1 LTTLATVD
9 NASLALGGK
18 TLFDGLSL
26 QVHEGDHIGLVG
38 PNGSGKSSLL
48 RILAGSVEPDGGKV
62 RLVPRVRVG
71 FLPQEIESFPD
82 QPVFDFVYD
91 SAPERPKLRAALA
104 RSEAKLAELQ
114 ELDAPSEEEMVS
126 AATEAAELHEKVA
139 ALDARFSAHEAS
151 RILHGLGFSQ
161 EDRARPL
168 SELSGGWKMRAVLA
182 SLLFQKPGI
191 LLLDEP
197 TNHLDMPSVAWFSK
211 FLRSYDQAL
220 FLVSHDRE
228 FLNEQIN
235 RVVSFEP
242 EGVRT
247 FRGNYERYLRQ
258 RDEERQVLEN
268 RARNLEREK
277 AHLEDFVR
285 RFRAKARRA
294 SQAQSRVKK
303 LEKMETIELHSMSRR
318 AHFSFPQTERG
329 ARTPLR
335 VDDLSKSYGDKPVL
349 DRVSLAVERGDRIA
363 IVGPNGA
370 GKTTLLKLVAQ
381 EITPTEGKIH
391 LPGQSDVRYFAQHHA
406 EALNLERTVLE
417 EVTGASQGAAAQVI
431 RGVLGALLFDELG
444 VEKRVSVLSGGE
456 RARVALAKILIR
468 PGNLLLMDEPT
479 NHLDLE
485 TTEALTDALATFD
498 GTLLFV
504 SHNRA
509 FIRRLATK
517 LWVVHGGGVESY
529 AGTLDD
535 YLWSCQDRDIAPA
548 TETAIKPVA
557 QKKSRQARKEERRQ
571 AAALRAERNKARKP
585 LEKRIAELE
594 EKIAARELTI
604 KNHNEELSR
613 PDVYTDPNRRDT
625 LLREVAEAQV
635 DLDMALEAW
644 TEAQQKLEELGDLG
658 GPESLGAGRARSASR
673 AEGEMQLS
681 GRRRRQL

>member
-9 NASLALGGK
+9 STTLARGGQ

-26 QVHEGDHIGLVG
+26 QVHQGDHIGLVG

-48 RILAGSVEPDGGKV
+48 RMLAGTIEPDAGSIH
-62 RLVPRVRVG
+62 LSPQVRVG

-91 SAPERPKLRAALA
+91 SAPDRRQLRAAL
-104 RSEAKLAELQ
+104 RSSESALAALQ
-114 ELDAPSEEEMVS
+114 RADGENEDDIVGA
-126 AATEAAELHEKVA
+126 AAEVADLHESLAV
-139 ALDARFSAHEAS
+139 LDARFSAHEAS
-151 RILHGLGFSQ
+151 RILHGLGFSE

-182 SLLFQKPGI
+182 SLLFQKPAI

-211 FLRSYDQAL
+211 FLRGYGQAL

-228 FLNEQIN
+228 FLNEQVN
-235 RVVSFEP
+235 RIVSFEP
-242 EGVRT
+242 EGVRA
-247 FRGNYERYLRQ
+247 FRGDYEHYLRQ

-303 LEKMETIELHSMSRR
+303 LEKMETIDLHTSGPNV
-318 AHFSFPQTERG
+318 HFSFPATERG

-335 VDDLSKSYGDKPVL
+335 VDDLSKSYGSSPVL
-349 DRVSLAVERGDRIA
+349 EHVSLSVERGDRVA

-370 GKTTLLKLVAQ
+370 GKTTLLKIVAG
-381 EITPTEGKIH
+381 EIEPTDGGVL
-391 LPGQSDVRYFAQHHA
+391 LPGQSDLRYFAQHHA

-417 EVTGASQGAAAQVI
+417 EVTSSSHGAPNQVI

-444 VEKRVSVLSGGE
+444 VDKRVGVLSGGE

-479 NHLDLE
+479 NHLDLQ
-485 TTEALTDALATFD
+485 TTEALTDALATYD

-517 LWVVHGGGVESY
+517 LWVVHDGMVESY

-535 YLWSCQDRDIAPA
+535 YLWSCQDRDITPA
-548 TETAIKPVA
+548 TAAAIKPVA
-557 QKKSRQARKEERRQ
+557 QKKSRHVRKEERRK
-571 AAALRAERNKARKP
+571 AAELRAERNRTVKP
-585 LEKRIAELE
+585 LERRVAELE
-594 EKIAARELTI
+594 GTIASLEETI
-604 KNHNEELSR
+604 AKQNEELSN
-613 PDVYTDPNRRDT
+613 PEIYEDAKRRDE
-625 LLREVAEAQV
+625 LLKQNAEAHAK
-635 DLDMALEAW
+635 LDRTMDEW
-644 TEAQQKLEELGDLG
+644 TEAQGELEQLL
-658 GPESLGAGRARSASR
+658 ES
-673 AEGEMQLS
+673 
-681 GRRRRQL
+681 